1 MLTSH
6 HLTHRA
12 MLRHGEL
19 DAHAAPLALSLL
31 LCVQHAVF
39 GAPLR
44 SSFRVVLAGDDDDV
58 LETTAALC
66 SSRLDCVFTDLYL
79 GTCVE
84 RWLRVLFIVVTRV
97 CGSVDAVV
105 DALGTVVRHDE

>member
-1 MLTSH
+1 
-6 HLTHRA
+6 

-79 GTCVE
+79 GTCVCVCV
-84 RWLRVLFIVVTRV
+84 WNVGCVLFIVVMRV
-97 CGSVDAVV
+97 CVC
-105 DALGTVVRHDE
+105 